1 MLENIEDVVDDRRV
15 LQDLQVLAERSAEFS
30 VMEGVF
36 RMSFPLETAMQ
47 ASQVDCAVTICQD
60 GRRCRV
66 WELVG
71 RVAERYCSR
80 YVHSVQAKYVNTR
93 MFELVQR
100 QMSRVLIHRP
110 TETQKTWTVRFRVQ
124 FLFINIVSDPS
135 LKRISVKNCW

>member
-1 MLENIEDVVDDRRV
+1 MLEDIEDVVDDRRV

-66 WELVG
+66 WEFVS

-80 YVHSVQAKYVNTR
+80 YVHSVQTIHINAR
-93 MFELVQR
+93 MLELVQR
-100 QMSRVLIHRP
+100 QMSRVLVHRP
-110 TETQKTWTVRFRVQ
+110 PEPQKMEQCVSECN
-124 FLFINIVSDPS
+124 FL
-135 LKRISVKNCW
+135 